1 MLWIVEN
8 VKIAL
13 LVKLK
18 TICNVGPLFFFLYK
32 IGSLANYLNTI
43 VVIIEKPNSLVD
55 LVMVIGTETQNRVWR
70 CKASLAITWL
80 FKKEQNDIGPCRAL
94 WHNALK

>member
-1 MLWIVEN
+1 MLWVVEN
-8 VKIAL
+8 VRIAL

-18 TICNVGPLFFFLYK
+18 TICNVGPLFFLYK

-43 VVIIEKPNSLVD
+43 VLIIEKPNSLVD
-55 LVMVIGTETQNRVWR
+55 LVMVIGIETQYRVRR
-70 CKASLAITWL
+70 CNAGLAIIWL
-80 FKKEQNDIGPCRAL
+80 FKKEQNDIRPCGAL